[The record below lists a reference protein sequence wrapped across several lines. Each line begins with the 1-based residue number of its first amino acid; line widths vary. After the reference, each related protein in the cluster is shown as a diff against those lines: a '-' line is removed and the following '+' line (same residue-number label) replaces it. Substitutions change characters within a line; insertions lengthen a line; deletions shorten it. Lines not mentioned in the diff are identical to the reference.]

1 MANWDT
7 GINFNNSKNKKTF
20 TNWNN
25 ENPENWRKTNDE
37 NCGFKCKLGK
47 SFLGVKESIK
57 KAQDDSRRKKA
68 DRFGVSLADYDKAV
82 KQAKSVG
89 KKKAYNSFLKDVEKK
104 EYLIKPNKGGKSTK
118 STIDQILDSFAG
130 TQTKPRRTTTKRT
143 TPRRTTTKQKINS
156 DGLMDIENNIWSKYG
171 WRSAGDINQD
181 VYEKEVNKR
190 ILKKYNVSKRDLDIL
205 TDNNLHTLR
214 DVIERNKP
222 IRRKTR
228 RKTPSRAG
236 KFTIVGGIAYPVA
249 TNKTKKRRKQ
259 RSKSKRNQD
268 FFSF

>member
-7 GINFNNSKNKKTF
+7 VINFNNSKNKKTF

-47 SFLGVKESIK
+47 SFLVVKESIK

-68 DRFGVSLADYDKAV
+68 DRYGVSLEDYDKAV

-130 TQTKPRRTTTKRT
+130 TQTKPKRRTTK
-143 TPRRTTTKQKINS
+143 
-156 DGLMDIENNIWSKYG
+156 
-171 WRSAGDINQD
+171 
-181 VYEKEVNKR
+181 
-190 ILKKYNVSKRDLDIL
+190 
-205 TDNNLHTLR
+205 
-214 DVIERNKP
+214 
-222 IRRKTR
+222 
-228 RKTPSRAG
+228 RKTPRKPG
-236 KFTIVGGIAYPVA
+236 KYTVVGGIAYPVA
-249 TNKTKKRRKQ
+249 TNQSKKRRKQ
-259 RSKSKRNQD
+259 KSKSRRKSNDEWVWLSGKQTKEMSNLRKSMNKKQQD
-268 FFSF
+268 TFFSF